1 MPEWN
6 LLQAIQWYNRW
17 LNHRPQHRSFD
28 MDLVGVRDAVNREPF
43 RPFVLRL
50 ADGRAVPVRH
60 PDFVALTPRLA
71 VVGFEDNTV
80 SIIEPLLIVSI
91 DLLPGS
97 ESGGNGKH
105 RRRKSG

>member
-1 MPEWN
+1 
-6 LLQAIQWYNRW
+6 
-17 LNHRPQHRSFD
+17 
-28 MDLVGVRDAVNREPF
+28 MDLAGIRDAVNREPF
-43 RPFVLRL
+43 RPFVLRP

-60 PDFVALTPRLA
+60 PDSVALTPRLV
-71 VVGFEDNTV
+71 VVGFEDNTL

-91 DLLPGS
+91 DLLPNA